1 MIEQMNIFYEFRHP
15 TLWYSKLLAAMLAVT
30 FFTLLAASIIAG
42 YMVYRVVVPVS
53 AMSAIDLT
61 NFPGHPE
68 EMAYALPTG
77 GARTGWFFPG
87 LTSAPTVVLC
97 PGYQISRGEALP
109 LAAAIQDHG
118 YNVFLF
124 DIEGSGSK
132 QYSTLGFSET
142 AELRAAMAAVSRRDD
157 LDRSRFGLW
166 GTDLGGYVALAVAEG
181 DPRVKALAVESVYDH
196 PQDMAA
202 VLINQQGVAS
212 LPLLGS
218 FARKGFYWLHYSQ
231 RQTPPISA
239 NLDRVAGV
247 AKLFLTTAAEP
258 SLALATQQIYRK
270 APDPKDMVELEHGQ
284 YSQLVAEEKRA
295 YENRLVSF
303 FLTYLP
309 LEAAAPAPAPTPAPK
324 KASK

>member
-1 MIEQMNIFYEFRHP
+1 MNILYEFRHP
-15 TLWYSKLLAAMLAVT
+15 TRWYSKLVAAILALT
-30 FFTLLAASIIAG
+30 FFTLLAAAIIAG

-53 AMSAIDLT
+53 ANTAIDLT

-68 EMAYALPTG
+68 EITYSLPG
-77 GARTGWFFPG
+77 GEARTGWFFPG

-97 PGYQISRGEALP
+97 PGYQISRGESLP

-132 QYSTLGFSET
+132 QFSTLGFSET
-142 AELRAAMAAVSRRDD
+142 GELRAAMAAVSRRDD

-166 GTDLGGYVALAVAEG
+166 GIDLGGYVALAVAES
-181 DPRVKALAVESVYDH
+181 DPRVKALAVESVYNH

-202 VLINQQGVAS
+202 ILIDRQGVAS

-218 FARKGFYWLHYSQ
+218 FARKGFYWLHYPQ

-239 NLDRVAGV
+239 NLDRLAGV
-247 AKLFLTTAAEP
+247 AKLFLTSAAEP
-258 SLALATQQIYRK
+258 ALAQSTQQIYRQV
-270 APDPKDMVELEHGQ
+270 PDPKDIVELLHGQ
-284 YSQLVAEEKRA
+284 YSGLVDEEKRS

-309 LEAAAPAPAPTPAPK
+309 LDAASAPTSEK
-324 KASK
+324 TSK